1 MSNSMTIEKVLCLIV
16 GGQIANFGKKSPGHL
31 IVIKKWPNNTP
42 SPSYEILIIFPP
54 VHFIRPLQLGTKEY
68 EGIHSESL
76 CWNQRTNEKNVFGT
90 IYWAKREDKYLW
102 ISEIHALAVHN

>member
-16 GGQIANFGKKSPGHL
+16 GGQIANFGKKPQGQF
-31 IVIKKWPNNTP
+31 W
-42 SPSYEILIIFPP
+42 YIFPL

-68 EGIHSESL
+68 EGIHSGSL
-76 CWNQRTNEKNVFGT
+76 CWNQRTHEKNDFRT
-90 IYWAKREDKYLW
+90 IYSARREDKYVW